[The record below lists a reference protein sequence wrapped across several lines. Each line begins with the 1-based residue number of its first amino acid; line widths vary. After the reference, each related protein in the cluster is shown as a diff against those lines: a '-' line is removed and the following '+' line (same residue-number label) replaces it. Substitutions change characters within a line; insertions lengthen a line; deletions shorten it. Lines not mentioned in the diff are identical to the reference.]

1 MNKLWVYGC
10 SFSEPFGLEYDGPAY
25 NEQGYRKLKAEY
37 WGTHLA
43 DKLDLTCITRSK
55 SGIGW
60 NHITEQID
68 KDVLD
73 WTHNDTVIINPS
85 FFTRVT
91 FDELVKPDSQ
101 PELVAQL
108 RDWNI
113 IAAYNENRWRQ
124 KIRTLQHWGYNVY
137 TWVVDDIRHGDI
149 PNKLITADNDATNWK
164 HWMDLHYEYWTSLP
178 EVIYPLGDWHFN
190 PQGHIAVATRMYKVI
205 CQL

>member
-10 SFSEPFGLEYDGPAY
+10 SFSEPFGIEYDGPAY
-25 NEQGYRKLKAEY
+25 NEQGYRRLKAEY
-37 WGTHLA
+37 WGSILA
-43 DKLDLTCITRSK
+43 DKLNLTCITRSK

-68 KDVLD
+68 KDILD
-73 WTHNDTVIINPS
+73 WTNNDTIIVNPS

-101 PELVAQL
+101 SDLVAQMCN
-108 RDWNI
+108 WNI

-149 PNKLITADNDATNWK
+149 PNKLITADNDVTNWK

-190 PQGHIAVATRMYKVI
+190 PQGHIAVATRMYNVI
-205 CQL
+205 CQQ

>member
-10 SFSEPFGLEYDGPAY
+10 SFSEPFGLEYDGPAF

>member
-25 NEQGYRKLKAEY
+25 NDQGYRKLKAEY

-43 DKLDLTCITRSK
+43 DKLNLECITRSK

-101 PELVAQL
+101 NDLVAQMCN
-108 RDWNI
+108 WNI

-137 TWVVDDIRHGDI
+137 TWVTDDICHGDI
-149 PNKLITADNDATNWK
+149 PNKLITADNDVTNWK